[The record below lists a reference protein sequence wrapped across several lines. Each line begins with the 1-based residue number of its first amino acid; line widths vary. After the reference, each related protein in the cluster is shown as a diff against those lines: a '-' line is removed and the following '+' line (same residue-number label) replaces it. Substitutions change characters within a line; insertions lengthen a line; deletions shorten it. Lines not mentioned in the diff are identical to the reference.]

1 MADIDATR
9 SYDEREDAGEK
20 SESAKAE
27 YSTLRRATRVANPTT
42 SFTSRMAFFFALTA
56 VMTAAILSIVL
67 AVVWERQFQGYTRQN
82 MQRLAQ
88 QTADTLGT
96 QYDKGGDR
104 WTSSVIEYAKTSI
117 SAYPDISMQILDAND
132 ALVYDETAANRAASG
147 KMSHDA
153 KQNPVPSSAD
163 DIVSAE
169 VTDSTGKKVGT
180 VRLWAFGS
188 ESGRRDIPGE
198 HHRLL
203 HVARSDAAHQEDN
216 RDRDA
221 D

>member
-67 AVVWERQFQGYTRQN
+67 AVVWEQQFQGYTRQN

-153 KQNPVPSSAD
+153 KQNPA
-163 DIVSAE
+163 VSY
-169 VTDSTGKKVGT
+169 THLTLPT
-180 VRLWAFGS
+180 
-188 ESGRRDIPGE
+188 I
-198 HHRLL
+198 LL
-203 HVARSDAAHQEDN
+203 V
-216 RDRDA
+216 
-221 D
+221 

>member
-1 MADIDATR
+1 
-9 SYDEREDAGEK
+9 
-20 SESAKAE
+20 
-27 YSTLRRATRVANPTT
+27 
-42 SFTSRMAFFFALTA
+42 
-56 VMTAAILSIVL
+56 
-67 AVVWERQFQGYTRQN
+67 
-82 MQRLAQ
+82 
-88 QTADTLGT
+88 
-96 QYDKGGDR
+96 
-104 WTSSVIEYAKTSI
+104 
-117 SAYPDISMQILDAND
+117 MQILDAND

-188 ESGRRDIPGE
+188 EALITK
-198 HHRLL
+198 
-203 HVARSDAAHQEDN
+203 SDAAFRQNSYQEDN